1 MMCLYIEGPSSMVFI
16 VKVGNDVIK
25 RKNESKTNNSEKD
38 GK

>member
-1 MMCLYIEGPSSMVFI
+1 MVFI